1 MIMSTL
7 QPIIHVLRHSSDE
20 DVVEQFF
27 EHELLI
33 WIDWREDEG
42 DIIQY
47 FNDRLPESDQIKC
60 EIIDIDKPRGVD
72 IVLSSNDQKLKIPF
86 ADDRTDRDSA
96 IRAMQEMIAPRYQIR
111 WFMESLGN
119 DTLAYL
125 LLSTVQ
131 WTELEKQFGK
141 EKLEFHFQPITSESI
156 MFSLDMDEVFTLV
169 ETRQKARTSE

>member
-1 MIMSTL
+1 MSTL
-7 QPIIHVLRHSSDE
+7 QPIIHVLQHSADE

-27 EHELLI
+27 EHEPLI

-47 FNDRLPESDQIKC
+47 FNGQLPESDQIKC

-72 IVLSSNDQKLKIPF
+72 IVLSSNDRKHTIPF

-125 LLSTVQ
+125 LLSTEQ
-131 WTELEKQFGK
+131 WTELENQFSK
-141 EKLEFHFQPITSESI
+141 EKLEFYFQPVTNESN
-156 MFSLDMDEVFTLV
+156 MFSLDMDEVFTLI